1 VAIAIGVG
9 KAEPLPYLSGAIN
22 GAAGFAVWAA
32 AMQHEAHVVTDDA
45 EPVTFGRLRRE
56 LERALAGPPIHRLL
70 LYFAGHGLIREAG
83 EGLWLLSDWYRE
95 LRAVAVE
102 PLKRRLYRYGID
114 QIAIFADACR
124 KLPADIAAADLIA
137 DAVLGRGPRS
147 HAEPWL
153 DKFIATQDGMATFMI
168 PGDHP
173 RDDRCLF
180 SGVLLE
186 GLWGTRHAAFS
197 REKTH
202 LITSRSLAEYLR
214 TEVKQ
219 LSGRY
224 GTSVVPSVQ
233 PSFPEGD
240 DVYYGDGPRPTAP
253 VFPAWPPGPT
263 EDGFRTLLEAGA
275 LESVESSRRGLE
287 APSGESDRAMAA
299 IDSEDDELFLID
311 EPDVLFGDADFGGGS
326 AGSGLGRE
334 LFRRMRAHPEVDFDS
349 DTGFVV
355 EGLRDAWSV
364 PDIAIAR
371 GELRDSWQL
380 LRPDGAFRDAPVPV
394 VLELANG
401 GFAAITCLPMYIAA
415 ITLDRGGVSALV
427 YRFILSSG
435 SSMPSEIAI
444 AAMESDHLD
453 PSAALDL
460 AVGMR
465 FLKRV
470 DPVLGV
476 LAAYLYDAIGDRDSI
491 RRTAH
496 FLARSGVAI
505 PYDIALLGQLDCER
519 DGDALIARIPEVEA
533 RTPQTE
539 LERRHSWVWQR
550 TAAITGPV
558 GGRWPWLRQGW
569 AYLDDPVDDGY
580 ALIDPVLLQIRDHL
594 RPARF
599 TTLDAGGAALL
610 RAWLGLQPALDR
622 S

>member
-1 VAIAIGVG
+1 MAIAIGVG
-9 KAEPLPYLSGAIN
+9 HAEPLPYLSGAIN
-22 GAAGFAVWAA
+22 GAAGFAAWAA

-45 EPVTFGRLRRE
+45 EPVTFGRLRHE

-137 DAVLGRGPRS
+137 DAVLGRGPHS

-153 DKFIATQDGMATFMI
+153 DKFIATQDGTATFMI
-168 PGDHP
+168 PGAHP

-186 GLWGTRHAAFS
+186 GLWGTRRAAFS

-240 DVYYGDGPRPTAP
+240 DVYFGDGPRPPAP
-253 VFPAWPPGPT
+253 VFPAWPPGPS
-263 EDGFRTLLEAGA
+263 EDGVRGLPEAGA
-275 LESVESSRRGLE
+275 LESAEDSRGGFGSPVGR
-287 APSGESDRAMAA
+287 SDRIGGA
-299 IDSEDDELFLID
+299 IDSKGDERLFID
-311 EPDVLFGDADFGGGS
+311 EPDLTLRGRS
-326 AGSGLGRE
+326 PSSGPGWE
-334 LFRRMRAHPEVDFDS
+334 LFQRMRAHPEVDFDFG
-349 DTGFVV
+349 TGFVV

-371 GELRDSWQL
+371 GELPGSWQL
-380 LRPDGAFRDAPVPV
+380 RRPDSAFIDEPVPV
-394 VLELANG
+394 LLELSDG

-415 ITLDRGGVSALV
+415 ITLDRGGISALV
-427 YRFILSSG
+427 YRWIIPSG
-435 SSMPSEIAI
+435 SSMPSELAI
-444 AAMESDHLD
+444 AAMEAGHLEPSD
-453 PSAALDL
+453 ALDL
-460 AVGMR
+460 AVRMR
-465 FLKRV
+465 SGKRI
-470 DPVLGV
+470 DPMQGV

-491 RRTAH
+491 RRTAY
-496 FLARSGVAI
+496 FLARFGVGI
-505 PYDIALLGQLDCER
+505 PYDIALLGQLDAER
-519 DGDALIARIPEVEA
+519 HDGGLIAHVPETSA
-533 RTPQTE
+533 STPRTE
-539 LERRHSWVWQR
+539 LEHRHSWVWR
-550 TAAITGPV
+550 STPATMGPV

-569 AYLDDPVDDGY
+569 AYLDDPVDAGL
-580 ALIDPVLLQIRDHL
+580 ALIDPILLQIRDHL

-599 TTLDAGGAALL
+599 TTLDAEGAALL
-610 RAWLGLQPALDR
+610 RDWLGLQPALDR
-622 S
+622 G